1 LIPPGT
7 LSRVILP
14 IGENQKI
21 TESGDTIADAEGV
34 EIIERKDGKVSLI
47 TQSGKYSFLI
57 K

>member
-1 LIPPGT
+1 MIPTGA

-14 IGENQKI
+14 IGKNQKI
-21 TESGDTIADAEGV
+21 TESGNEIADAKGV
-34 EIIERKDGKVSLI
+34 EIIERKNGKVSLI